1 VLSAWRQGV
10 FARPFLNDAA
20 HSGRL
25 LHVAQ
30 CKSLF
35 ARLAGVVVL
44 ALLPLLPARAATDF
58 VFSVTEGVTYQATP
72 KEIRDKFEPLADL
85 LAKALKRNVR
95 LVLVPAYND
104 VRAGLANQEYDLAF
118 IHPAHVSMAEIK
130 AGRYQSVAWT
140 TGYTE
145 YRVSLLALHDDP
157 AKSLDEIKGRVLVT
171 PDPDSIT
178 AAMVRAMLRAEKF
191 KPDAVKVITTRYQ
204 DAVPFYIEN
213 TFAQV
218 GATAANAV
226 VKQWTDKGG
235 KVVARSRGVPIKQ
248 FIAANRLP
256 QKDRDTI
263 REVLLTL
270 GQSEAGRHA
279 LSTTGYKGFVAPDPE
294 IEKTSID
301 WLGL

>member
-1 VLSAWRQGV
+1 
-10 FARPFLNDAA
+10 
-20 HSGRL
+20 
-25 LHVAQ
+25 
-30 CKSLF
+30 
-35 ARLAGVVVL
+35 VL
-44 ALLPLLPARAATDF
+44 ALVLLAAVPARAATDF

-72 KEIRDKFEPLADL
+72 KEIREKFEPLADL
-85 LAKALKRNVR
+85 LARALKRNVR

-118 IHPAHVSMAEIK
+118 IHPAHVAMAEIK

-145 YRVSLLALHDDP
+145 YTVSLLTLKEEP
-157 AKSLDEIKGRVLVT
+157 IKSLEEIKGHVLVT

-178 AAMVRAMLRAEKF
+178 AAMVRAMLRTGKF
-191 KPDAVKVITTRYQ
+191 APGAVKVITTRYQ

-226 VKQWTDKGG
+226 VKKWTDKGG
-235 KVVARSRGVPIKQ
+235 KVIARSRGVPIKQ
-248 FIAANRLP
+248 FIVANRLP
-256 QKDRDTI
+256 PKDRDAV
-263 REVLLTL
+263 RDVLLTL
-270 GQSEAGRHA
+270 AQSDAGRHA
-279 LSTTGYKGFVAPDPE
+279 LSTSGYKGFVASDPE
-294 IEKTSID
+294 IEKATID